1 MDRWNRIAVELK
13 GGAIPA
19 KMALS
24 SAPLTPDIQK
34 VPMPRAVGSEIID
47 TAENVFRE
55 FCRDRGL
62 KYTVE
67 RRDIVRAVMSMEEHF
82 EAEQLLLI
90 MRQTSRRVG
99 KATVYRTLKLLVECG
114 IVKEVHFSNK
124 QVHYEHTYGQDPHDH
139 MVCRRCGRIIEF
151 GAADVAKLRT
161 IIAAEHRF
169 HALSHRFQILGLCE
183 TCVKACPIGPRLKV
197 VGAPAAVSKARD
209 R

>member
-1 MDRWNRIAVELK
+1 
-13 GGAIPA
+13 
-19 KMALS
+19 
-24 SAPLTPDIQK
+24 
-34 VPMPRAVGSEIID
+34 MPRAVGQEIID

-62 KYTVE
+62 KYTAE
-67 RRDIVRAVMSMEEHF
+67 RSDILRAVMQNEEHF
-82 EAEQLLLI
+82 EAEQLLLL
-90 MRQTSRRVG
+90 MRQSARRVG

-151 GAADVAKLRT
+151 GAADVTKLRT
-161 IIAAEHRF
+161 IIAAENRF

-183 TCVKACPIGPRLKV
+183 TCVRTCPIGLTAKKV
-197 VGAPAAVSKARD
+197 KRRSGVNTARD